1 MKYECEE
8 MSSSVRKAETI
19 SDWIASDAIP
29 FTIDSLESINA
40 AVDQLVTALGQSVDL
55 LGLGEPMHGAEEF
68 LVFRNR
74 MFQRLVGAHGYTV
87 IAVESSFPRSRVV
100 NEFVAGRCAESYD
113 AIAEPGFSH
122 GFGASPA
129 NRELVEWMRAYNAAA
144 SDDAKLAFYGFDSPT
159 EMTHTDSP
167 RTVLEFV
174 LDYVAEVDHAR
185 ATRHRERIEPLLGD
199 DAAWENPAA
208 MMDPSKS
215 IGLSAAA
222 NELRLATEDLI
233 AELQMH
239 RPGWVA
245 QSNADRHRAA
255 LHYAAV
261 ARQLLVYHAIIARE
275 SETRLADCLGLRDA
289 MMADNLAYI
298 LSRERRRTPNGGKV
312 LAFAQNSHLKLG
324 PAEWQLGSHFLR
336 WWPAGAQMRARI
348 GSRYA
353 VVGAAVGTAPSHG
366 IGQPEPSTLEAH
378 LSAAPGPARFV
389 PTRLGHHV
397 SAEAIAQLSTRTG
410 SSHNYTY
417 FPLTP
422 KSLAEF
428 DCLVAM

>member
-1 MKYECEE
+1 
-8 MSSSVRKAETI
+8 MSNSTSSTATI
-19 SDWIASDAIP
+19 SDWIARDTMP
-29 FTIDSLESINA
+29 FVLDSAQSLND
-40 AVDQLVTALGQSVDL
+40 AVDKLAAALGDSVSL

-68 LVFRNR
+68 LVFRTR
-74 MFQRLVGAHGYTV
+74 LFQRLVEAHGYTA

-100 NEFVAGRCAESYD
+100 NEFVAGRCADSYD

-122 GFGASPA
+122 GFGVSAA
-129 NRELVEWMRAYNAAA
+129 NRELVEWMRAYNAA

-174 LDYVAEVDHAR
+174 LDYVAEVDNER
-185 ATRHRERIEPLLGD
+185 ASRHRERIEPLLGD

-215 IGLSAAA
+215 IGLSAVA

-233 AELQMH
+233 AEMQMH
-239 RPGWVA
+239 QPGWVA
-245 QSNADRHRAA
+245 QSNADRYREA

-261 ARQLLVYHAIIARE
+261 ARHLLTYHAIIARASE
-275 SETRLADCLGLRDA
+275 SRLTDGLGLRDA

-298 LSRERRRTPNGGKV
+298 LSRERRRTPKGGKV
-312 LAFAQNSHLKLG
+312 LAFAHNSHLKLG
-324 PAEWQLGSHFLR
+324 PANWQLGPHFLR
-336 WWPAGAQMRARI
+336 WWPAGAQMRELL
-348 GSRYA
+348 GPRYA
-353 VVGAAVGTAPSHG
+353 VIGAAVGTAPAHG
-366 IGQPEPSTLEAH
+366 IGQPEPGTLEAH

-389 PTRLGHHV
+389 PTHLGNHV

-428 DCLVAM
+428 DWLFAM